1 VCRVGRLPGYRRQ
14 RALAPH
20 PPANLG
26 VGAPLAIPAGHA
38 HAPASIVP
46 VIGDLRSNRLVC
58 LRRDRGSYRA
68 FVSVDVV
75 LDLCVTGA
83 ECEPR
88 LVNDAGLCVCVCP
101 FVTMV
106 RAGGSGHRRGTRSP
120 LCSSEKVPNHFFWFN
135 LSFRIVL
142 RSFLKLNGGDCLC
155 FFIGVA
161 GLYIVLSGSDEG
173 SRAAQAASSW
183 AEQTGESKRMDQE
196 LEPQVSHS
204 ENLYRVDLPALG
216 FVVVV
221 RFSMRLV
228 IDTVIS
234 WSQFS

>member
-1 VCRVGRLPGYRRQ
+1 VGASEPHAVCRVGRLPGYRRQ

-38 HAPASIVP
+38 HAP
-46 VIGDLRSNRLVC
+46 RLHSPC
-58 LRRDRGSYRA
+58 
-68 FVSVDVV
+68 
-75 LDLCVTGA
+75 
-83 ECEPR
+83 
-88 LVNDAGLCVCVCP
+88 
-101 FVTMV
+101 
-106 RAGGSGHRRGTRSP
+106 HRRPQIQQDGTGRRIRPPSR
-120 LCSSEKVPNHFFWFN
+120 NA
-135 LSFRIVL
+135 LSAVFQQE
-142 RSFLKLNGGDCLC
+142 
-155 FFIGVA
+155 
-161 GLYIVLSGSDEG
+161 DEG

-204 ENLYRVDLPALG
+204 ENLYRADLPALG

-228 IDTVIS
+228 IDTAIS

>member
-1 VCRVGRLPGYRRQ
+1 VS
-14 RALAPH
+14 LARNVSRGWLTM
-20 PPANLG
+20 PA
-26 VGAPLAIPAGHA
+26 
-38 HAPASIVP
+38 
-46 VIGDLRSNRLVC
+46 
-58 LRRDRGSYRA
+58 
-68 FVSVDVV
+68 
-75 LDLCVTGA
+75 
-83 ECEPR
+83 
-88 LVNDAGLCVCVCP
+88 CVCVS
-101 FVTMV
+101 V
-106 RAGGSGHRRGTRSP
+106 RQDGTGRRIRPPSRNALSAVFQREGAQP
-120 LCSSEKVPNHFFWFN
+120 FFWFN
-135 LSFRIVL
+135 LSFRTVL
-142 RSFLKLNGGDCLC
+142 CSFLKLSGGDCLC

>member
-1 VCRVGRLPGYRRQ
+1 MP
-14 RALAPH
+14 
-20 PPANLG
+20 
-26 VGAPLAIPAGHA
+26 
-38 HAPASIVP
+38 PASIVP

-68 FVSVDVV
+68 FVSVDE
-75 LDLCVTGA
+75 DGTG
-83 ECEPR
+83 
-88 LVNDAGLCVCVCP
+88 
-101 FVTMV
+101 
-106 RAGGSGHRRGTRSP
+106 RRIRPPSR
-120 LCSSEKVPNHFFWFN
+120 NA
-135 LSFRIVL
+135 LSAVFQQE
-142 RSFLKLNGGDCLC
+142 
-155 FFIGVA
+155 
-161 GLYIVLSGSDEG
+161 DEG

-204 ENLYRVDLPALG
+204 ENLYRADLPALG

-228 IDTVIS
+228 IDTAIS

>member
-1 VCRVGRLPGYRRQ
+1 MRQAPTARFPLPPLVGASEPHAVCRVGRLPGYRRQ

-120 LCSSEKVPNHFFWFN
+120 LCSSEKM
-135 LSFRIVL
+135 RD
-142 RSFLKLNGGDCLC
+142 RGRRRR
-155 FFIGVA
+155 
-161 GLYIVLSGSDEG
+161 
-173 SRAAQAASSW
+173 RAR
-183 AEQTGESKRMDQE
+183 GR
-196 LEPQVSHS
+196 
-204 ENLYRVDLPALG
+204 N
-216 FVVVV
+216 
-221 RFSMRLV
+221 RLV
-228 IDTVIS
+228 RARGWIRSLSPRRGAV
-234 WSQFS
+234 

>member
-1 VCRVGRLPGYRRQ
+1 MP
-14 RALAPH
+14 
-20 PPANLG
+20 
-26 VGAPLAIPAGHA
+26 
-38 HAPASIVP
+38 PASIVP

-68 FVSVDVV
+68 FVSVDEV

-88 LVNDAGLCVCVCP
+88 LVNDVGLCVCVRSSGWYGQEDQATVEERALRCVPARRCP
-101 FVTMV
+101 TI
-106 RAGGSGHRRGTRSP
+106 
-120 LCSSEKVPNHFFWFN
+120 FFWFN
-135 LSFRIVL
+135 LPFRIVL

-204 ENLYRVDLPALG
+204 ENLYRADLPALG

-228 IDTVIS
+228 IDTAIS